1 MCCIYCFVATMQ
13 RELLGVYM
21 CRVNGRLPVFCH
33 KIFKIKAINPNCD
46 KNPVNPDIDLHCN
59 AGNDKF

>member
-1 MCCIYCFVATMQ
+1 MQ